1 MAGVTGLRSPLH
13 EKMCVGF
20 SVILGGA
27 VASTVPGGTPFGAVA
42 GFVIGV
48 LICSR
53 DIIST
58 PIRNRLDFERA
69 IDLVYTDARTQEKII
84 DKMAAHGIGSSRE
97 QAASILRLVVTEAKK
112 NPDHYYKSLDPKA
125 PPPVSKISYID
136 QHASNVFGGR
146 NSA

>member
-1 MAGVTGLRSPLH
+1 MAGVTGTGSPLH

-42 GFVIGV
+42 GFIIGV

-53 DIIST
+53 DVIST

-69 IDLVYTDARTQEKII
+69 IDQVYTDARTQEKII
-84 DKMAAHGIGSSRE
+84 AKMAAHGIGSNRE
-97 QAASILRLVVTEAKK
+97 QSASILRLVVTEAKK

-125 PPPVSKISYID
+125 APPISKINYID
-136 QHASNVFGGR
+136 KHASNISSGR
-146 NSA
+146 KNA